1 ISPPSPSQG
10 AVPSPQSYLPPTR
23 AVSFEV
29 ALKEQPTSEIVPDTS
44 SDRSRQRIALPPI
57 ARSIG

>member
-1 ISPPSPSQG
+1 M
-10 AVPSPQSYLPPTR
+10 PSPQSYLPPQR

-29 ALKEQPTSEIVPDTS
+29 ALKGQPTSAIVPAT
-44 SDRSRQRIALPPI
+44 RSNRSKHPIALPPI